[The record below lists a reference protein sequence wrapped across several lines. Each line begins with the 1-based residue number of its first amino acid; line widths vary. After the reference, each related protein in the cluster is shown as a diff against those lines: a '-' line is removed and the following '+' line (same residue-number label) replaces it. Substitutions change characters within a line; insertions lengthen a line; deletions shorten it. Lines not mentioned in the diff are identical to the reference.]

1 MTRIGKAL
9 AAIALIA
16 AACGAGPATAQDLTL
31 YRAGKTNWLA
41 AVYPS
46 AYPPL
51 IDFRAGAYGRTAD
64 VDYMLG
70 TSACR
75 IPGRRDWGGR
85 MLNYILYAY
94 ALSEPN
100 RRQVIAER
108 DLCRAPAPLAALSTG
123 SRNGLERLVG
133 SRTRSRGK
141 LWYMEGRADAAY
153 PARQLREIPIEDFQ
167 ARTAPIGEAARA
179 RQTLEALKPAG
190 AQVRPMGRF
199 VFVVAAG
206 QTDAELRRLADLLE
220 AYVSFLGRTF
230 GMTPPD
236 RYITIYLMPNMESV
250 RAVANKVHGLDVSP
264 STLGYTFQDDLS
276 AVAMIQRAEGGTLLH
291 ELFHL
296 LVRGS
301 FGDAPQWLDEGYA
314 SLYEV
319 STLTG
324 ATFRGEPNWRGRM
337 LTMFRT
343 ESPKLATLVA
353 SPWFSFD
360 RADRAAASG
369 QPAWDAEYS
378 AEAVAAHLATARY
391 FALYLQQKGKLGDVY
406 QAFQARDPGAADDP
420 GAESVVL
427 VERALGRPMAEVQA
441 DYDAWLPTVLKQ
453 DRTNDGCTVGKSLE
467 SNVVQKSVPCR
478 TGG

>member
-1 MTRIGKAL
+1 MRSIGKA
-9 AAIALIA
+9 AVAIALA
-16 AACGAGPATAQDLTL
+16 LCGSGPAAAQDLTL
-31 YRAGKTNWLA
+31 YRSGRTNWLA

-51 IDFRAGAYGRTAD
+51 INYRAGAYGRTAD

-75 IPGRRDWGGR
+75 IAGRRDWGGR

-94 ALSEPN
+94 ALSEAN

-108 DLCRAPAPLAALSTG
+108 DVCRTPVALAALSAT
-123 SRNGLERLVG
+123 SRNSLEKLVG

-141 LWYMEGRADAAY
+141 LWYIDGRADAAY
-153 PARQLREIPIEDFQ
+153 PARQLRDIPIEELQ
-167 ARTAPIGEAARA
+167 ARTVPLSESARVVA
-179 RQTLEALKPAG
+179 TLEPLRPAG
-190 AQVRPMGRF
+190 ASVRPIGRF

-206 QTDAELRRLADLLE
+206 QTDAELRKLAELLE
-220 AYVSFLGRTF
+220 GYVDFLSSTF

-236 RYITIYLMPNMESV
+236 RYITIYLMPDVDGV
-250 RAVANKVHGLDVSP
+250 RAVAKAVHGLDVNP

-276 AVAMIQRAEGGTLLH
+276 AVAMIHKAEGGTLLH

-319 STLTG
+319 STYTG
-324 ATFRGEPNWRGRM
+324 STFRGEPNWRGRM
-337 LTMFRT
+337 LREFGGEAPT
-343 ESPKLATLVA
+343 LATLVA

-360 RADRAAASG
+360 RADQAAPPGRPS
-369 QPAWDAEYS
+369 WEAEYS

-391 FALYLQQKGKLGDVY
+391 FALYLQQKGKLGTVY
-406 QAFQARDPGAADDP
+406 RAFQARDPGAADDP

-427 VERALGRPMAEVQA
+427 VEQALGQPIARVQA
-441 DYDAWLPTVLKQ
+441 DYNAWLPSVLGQ
-453 DRTNDGCTVGKSLE
+453 DLTNDGCTVGKSVIGRTLP
-467 SNVVQKSVPCR
+467 KTVPCR
-478 TGG
+478 PGA